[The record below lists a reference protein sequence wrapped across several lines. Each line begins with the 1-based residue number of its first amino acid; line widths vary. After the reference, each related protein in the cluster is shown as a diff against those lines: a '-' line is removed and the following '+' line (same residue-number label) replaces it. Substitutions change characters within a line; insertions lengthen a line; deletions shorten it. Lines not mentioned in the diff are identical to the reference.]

1 MPLPAIDRHD
11 LVARYVD
18 CRTLSL
24 LLLGSHARGDA
35 GPLSDI
41 DLNRHVAAPNYHGRL
56 DCHVDAEGRL
66 VTVKT
71 MQPARLAVA
80 MGVPGK
86 AVWQVPGLRN
96 AVVLHDPGGSAA
108 RLINQAQNF
117 AWAGIAQEADRHVAS
132 ETAQHAEEALKI
144 ASGIAA
150 EREAQVLYGV
160 MGMVL
165 GLAEA
170 MVVHRR
176 GFIDSENRLLS
187 IALGLMAGE
196 WDWQAAFRVAAGHE
210 AVPPMERGR
219 AVLALYGETAR
230 IVASLMDDE
239 SRRVANVGLAAASQV
254 LNRSFGLPIS

>member
-1 MPLPAIDRHD
+1 MPLAPINRDD
-11 LVARYVD
+11 LAARYVD
-18 CRTLSL
+18 DRTLAL

-41 DLNRHVAAPNYHGRL
+41 DLNRHVATPNDHGRL
-56 DCHVDAEGRL
+56 DCQVDAAGRL

-71 MQPARLAVA
+71 LQPARVAVA
-80 MGVPGK
+80 MGMPGK

-96 AVVLHDPGGSAA
+96 AVLLYDRDGNAV
-108 RLINQAQNF
+108 RLIQQARDF
-117 AWAGIAQEADRHVAS
+117 EWAAIAQEADRHVAA

-144 ASGIAA
+144 ASGIAT

-196 WDWQAAFRVAAGHE
+196 PDWQAAFRVAAGHE
-210 AVPPMERGR
+210 AVLPMERGK
-219 AVLALYGETAR
+219 AALALYRETAR
-230 IVASLMDDE
+230 IVARLMDGE
-239 SRRVANVGLAAASQV
+239 ERRVADIGLGAVAQV